1 MFVTKAAY
9 DKVSTLRQLDPIGRR
24 KTFPR
29 NGQCSL
35 TLTMQAPLPRQVM
48 CCIFCARNVSK
59 LLTSCSY
66 QEISS
71 YLYEALITSVMHKHI
86 LETEL
91 RMYCHPSAWGLR
103 ALFTLQSD
111 LKGSLYSPAHCDD
124 NRDPVNLLY
133 LRTGDTV
140 FKWEIQRSAHA
151 FIYTHSGNTVQ
162 LLSALK
168 PFHFWTET
176 TNHSLKDLQGW
187 PTEVTK
193 MAQWA
198 SSIWQK
204 TRYTLARLQCS
215 SWSSNAAQR
224 KQLISNNKILQEPRN
239 RIVRFFLRTWECDNQ
254 PASQKLQ
261 RLCFSKRKTKKKS
274 RKWQEKQWNC
284 TTHSED
290 SAQQ

>member
-71 YLYEALITSVMHKHI
+71 YLYDALITSVMHKHI

-124 NRDPVNLLY
+124 NR
-133 LRTGDTV
+133 T
-140 FKWEIQRSAHA
+140 
-151 FIYTHSGNTVQ
+151 
-162 LLSALK
+162 
-168 PFHFWTET
+168 
-176 TNHSLKDLQGW
+176 
-187 PTEVTK
+187 
-193 MAQWA
+193 
-198 SSIWQK
+198 
-204 TRYTLARLQCS
+204 
-215 SWSSNAAQR
+215 
-224 KQLISNNKILQEPRN
+224 QLIYCTLGQGIQFLNEKYREVHMPLSTP
-239 RIVRFFLRTWECDNQ
+239 IVVTQFNYCL
-254 PASQKLQ
+254 L
-261 RLCFSKRKTKKKS
+261 
-274 RKWQEKQWNC
+274 
-284 TTHSED
+284 
-290 SAQQ
+290 